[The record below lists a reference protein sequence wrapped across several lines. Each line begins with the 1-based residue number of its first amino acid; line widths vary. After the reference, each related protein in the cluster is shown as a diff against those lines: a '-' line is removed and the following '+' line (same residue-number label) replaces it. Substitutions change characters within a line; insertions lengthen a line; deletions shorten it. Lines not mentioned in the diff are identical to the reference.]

1 MAQFPT
7 FGNATGVWNL
17 NDVYNNV
24 SGGTWP
30 NFSARG
36 IFATS
41 ITPAPGSRNQIEFI
55 TISTA
60 GNSTDFGDATNNLTF
75 PSAAGNQTRS
85 LFGPS
90 ERSAPVGYSALV
102 DYVVPST
109 LGNAA
114 NFGSLTINRSQS
126 SGLSNST
133 RAVFGGGFAETP
145 GNTWYNVIDYL
156 QISSLG
162 NGLDFG
168 DLTVALALPS
178 AAASST
184 RGLFAGGYTPT
195 VINVIQ
201 FITIAT
207 TGNASDFGDLTSVNL
222 GGAGVSS
229 STRGLFGG
237 GETPTKVSTIDYVTI
252 SSAGNATDFGDLTQA
267 RGQLS
272 AASNSIRGV
281 FAGGQVGPAGVN
293 TIDFVNITIGGNAND
308 FGDLVIASYGGAGT
322 STAHG
327 GLSDGYQGTGPT
339 VYFNSGD
346 AAVFMGGFQS
356 TPAFV
361 PYSTIDTI
369 KISSAGNATSFGSL
383 APSSFT
389 NTAAAGTVSSA
400 IRGLYAGGD
409 NNSGVTNT
417 IQYITFSTLGN
428 AADFGDLTLPRYSLA
443 GVSNSTR
450 GIMAGGFT
458 TTPSS
463 INTNVIDYVTIA
475 TIGNATDFGDLTLA
489 RREFG
494 GGGSPTRALFMG
506 GGNPAVNI
514 IDYVTIGTTGNATD
528 FGDLTSNIGEN
539 SVVTSST
546 RAVTVGADGAENVME
561 YVTIATT
568 GNALDFGDLTVG
580 RRNVAGGSNSIRGV
594 CAGGVDVS
602 TFSNV
607 IDFITIASVGN
618 ATDFGDLTI
627 ARRGLTGASNGH
639 GGLQ

>member
-7 FGNATGVWNL
+7 LGNATGVWNI

-41 ITPAPGSRNQIEFI
+41 ITPAPASRNQIEFI

-114 NFGSLTINRSQS
+114 NFGSLTLARSQAA
-126 SGLSNST
+126 GLSNST
-133 RAVFGGGFAETP
+133 RAAFGGGFAETP
-145 GNTWYNVIDYL
+145 GNTWYNVIDFVT
-156 QISSLG
+156 IPTLG
-162 NGLDFG
+162 NGSDFG
-168 DLTVALALPS
+168 DLTAALAYP
-178 AAASST
+178 AAASSST
-184 RGLFAGGYTPT
+184 RGAFAGGYTPT
-195 VINVIQ
+195 LLNVIQ

-207 TGNASDFGDLTSVNL
+207 TGNATDFGDLTSATSAPTGL
-222 GGAGVSS
+222 SS
-229 STRGLFGG
+229 STRALFGG
-237 GETPTKVSTIDYVTI
+237 GYTPTITNVISFITIATT
-252 SSAGNATDFGDLTQA
+252 GNATDFGDLTQA
-267 RGQLS
+267 KGGVS
-272 AASNSIRGV
+272 ATSNSIRGV
-281 FAGGQVGPAGVN
+281 FAGGQAPTAVN
-293 TIDFVNITIGGNAND
+293 TIEFVNIATLGNATD
-308 FGDLVIASYGGAGT
+308 FGDLNLPAYGGAGT

-346 AAVFMGGFQS
+346 AAVFMGGFQQ
-356 TPAFV
+356 TPSFV
-361 PYSTIDTI
+361 AYDIIDTI
-369 KISSAGNATSFGSL
+369 KISSAGNATDFGDL

-389 NTAAAGTVSSA
+389 NTAAAGTVSSS

-417 IQYITFSTLGN
+417 IQYITFSTSGN
-428 AADFGDLTLPRYSLA
+428 AADFGDTTLPRYALA
-443 GVSNSTR
+443 GASNSTR

-463 INTNVIDYVTIA
+463 INTNVIDFVTIA
-475 TIGNATDFGDLTLA
+475 TIGNATDFGDLTVA

-494 GGGSPTRALFMG
+494 GGSSPTRAVFMG
-506 GGNPAVNI
+506 SGDPAGNT
-514 IDYVTIGTTGNATD
+514 IDFITIASAANATD
-528 FGDLTSNIGEN
+528 FGDLTSNTGEN

-546 RAVTVGADGAENVME
+546 RAVTVGKNGAENVME
-561 YVTIATT
+561 YITIATT

-594 CAGGVDVS
+594 CAGGVDAS

-618 ATDFGDLTI
+618 ATDFGDLTQ